1 MAAKSKKIL
10 FIHPDT
16 CFTLQG
22 TIFSQIFKAIATK
35 FTNYFK
41 RYYTCL
47 AIKKYENISHSAIN
61 PKKR

>member
-35 FTNYFK
+35 IYKLFQEILHLS
-41 RYYTCL
+41 RD
-47 AIKKYENISHSAIN
+47 
-61 PKKR
+61 